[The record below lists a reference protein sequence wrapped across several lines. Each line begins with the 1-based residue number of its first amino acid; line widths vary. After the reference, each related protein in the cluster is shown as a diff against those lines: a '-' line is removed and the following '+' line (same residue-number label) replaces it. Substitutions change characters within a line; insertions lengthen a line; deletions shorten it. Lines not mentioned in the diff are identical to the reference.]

1 MTTLTHT
8 KDPVHMDPDGSFWFY
23 DETWMGRFGPY
34 LDEAMARAKL
44 VEYLAWL
51 DSRAQ
56 PTAEPTPAEKLVAEY
71 LALRD
76 LKAETTQRH
85 KDELKQTEDQL
96 EKLEAALLG
105 TLQEMGVDS
114 FKTGAGTV
122 FTTKRLFASIADKA
136 ELSDYI
142 RQTGQVEL
150 LQSRVSTE
158 ALKAFM
164 DEHNGACPPGVKAT
178 HERTLSVRRK

>member
-23 DETWMGRFGPY
+23 NAERTGRYGPY
-34 LDEAMARAKL
+34 LDDATARSKL
-44 VEYLAWL
+44 GEYLAWL
-51 DSRAQ
+51 DAQSQ
-56 PTAEPTPAEKLVAEY
+56 PTAEPTPADKLVAEY

-85 KDELKQTEDQL
+85 KEELKQTEDQL

-105 TLQEMGVDS
+105 TLQEMGVES
-114 FKTGAGTV
+114 FKTPAGTV
-122 FTTKRLFASIADKA
+122 FTTKRLFASIADK
-136 ELSDYI
+136 ELISDYI

-150 LQSRVSTE
+150 LQSRISTE

-164 DEHNGACPPGVKAT
+164 DENNGACPPGVKAAF
-178 HERTLSVRRK
+178 ERTLSVRRK

>member
-23 DETWMGRFGPY
+23 NAERTGRYGPY
-34 LDEAMARAKL
+34 LDDATARAKL

-51 DSRAQ
+51 DSQAQ
-56 PTAEPTPAEKLVAEY
+56 PAAEPTATEKLVAEY